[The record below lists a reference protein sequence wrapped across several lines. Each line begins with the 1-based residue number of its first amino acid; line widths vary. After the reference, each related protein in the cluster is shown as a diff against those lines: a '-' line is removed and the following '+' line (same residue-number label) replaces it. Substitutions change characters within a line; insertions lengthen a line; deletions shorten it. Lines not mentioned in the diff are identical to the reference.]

1 MTTLGEKLTELR
13 ERKGWTKTFVA
24 KKLGIK
30 TLSTYANYEY
40 GTREPDMDTL
50 SRIADLYEI
59 SMDEL
64 TGRTVDDNTRTVMGK
79 EVDLSKLTENQRI
92 VLDWAMSQEALS
104 FNGDKEDL
112 MKILDRLAVIFE
124 YEKMQAENKNG
135 KKS

>member
-124 YEKMQAENKNG
+124 YEKIQAENKNG